1 MQKFIE
7 RFFNISHDASASL
20 IITLFTFI
28 LGYII
33 TGLVFLISKY
43 LERKSTR
50 KIYIDNL
57 ISLNKSLAR
66 QVKQISYTLDSFN
79 IVKNTLWVYS
89 KADFFQIPVFREI
102 SYKDTF
108 KSFFFG
114 VENQIALCTNKKLK
128 RRAFNKT
135 WENLNNIQ
143 FWSDKAFNDFNPIL
157 EKYNAYGE
165 KRNTALNDLRKMW
178 EQFLQNVPTNI
189 HPEQLEYIKKL
200 YLLIADF
207 QKIHSDERVKPFV
220 THRKLILKIRIL
232 NRKNPN
238 FEFVRVFNDKAMDVS
253 THYHDMELLL
263 RHTKSQYLE
272 YYHFFRGIQKV
283 NQKIIKILS

>member
-20 IITLFTFI
+20 IIALLTFI

-33 TGLVFLISKY
+33 TGFVFLISKY
-43 LERKSTR
+43 LERKSTS

-57 ISLNKSLAR
+57 ISLDKSLAR

-79 IVKNTLWVYS
+79 IVKNTLWVYA
-89 KADFFQIPVFREI
+89 KVDFFQIPVFREI
-102 SYKDTF
+102 SYKDSF
-108 KSFFFG
+108 KSFFLG
-114 VENQIALCTNKKLK
+114 IENQITLCVSKKLK

-157 EKYNAYGE
+157 EKYNGYGE
-165 KRNTALNDLRKMW
+165 KRNMALNDLRRMW

-189 HPEQLEYIKKL
+189 HPEQLEYLKKL
-200 YLLIADF
+200 DLLIADF
-207 QKIHSDERVKPFV
+207 QKIHSNERKKPFV

-232 NRKNPN
+232 NRKYPN

-272 YYHFFRGIQKV
+272 YYHFFRGIKKV
-283 NQKIIKILS
+283 NQKIIIILS